1 METTIPVLDSNLAGL
16 CNPQTVP
23 LVCIGMSS
31 GGIWPSKMI
40 FKKLSAKTGL
50 AFVVIHHV
58 RNVPTRL
65 PQLLSAWTEM
75 PVALAVVGE
84 SVRPN
89 SVYVL
94 PSGMEIILS
103 DGSFAMQPLRKRHGF
118 SNVLTFFVE
127 SLSKSG
133 DPGVAVI
140 LSGVDADG
148 AKALKAFRRRGG
160 VTIAQEPRT
169 AESPAMPISA
179 IRTGVVDDVL
189 PPEAIAGKLEQL
201 AQQFRGSA
209 T

>member
-1 METTIPVLDSNLAGL
+1 METTIPALSSNVAGL
-16 CNPQTVP
+16 CKPQTFPV
-23 LVCIGMSS
+23 VCIGMSA
-31 GGIWPSKMI
+31 GGIWPLKMI
-40 FKKLSAKTGL
+40 FKKLPANTGL

-75 PVALAVVGE
+75 PVALAVKGE

-103 DGSFAMQPLRKRHGF
+103 DGSFAMRPQTKRHGF
-118 SNVLTFFVE
+118 SNVLTIFLD

-133 DPGVAVI
+133 HPGVAVI

-148 AKALKAFRRRGG
+148 AAALKALRQRGG
-160 VTIAQEPRT
+160 ITIAQEPRT
-169 AESPAMPISA
+169 AERAAMPISA
-179 IRTGVVDDVL
+179 IQTGVVDDVL

-201 AQQFRGSA
+201 ARQFRGSA
-209 T
+209 A